1 MGAFLMPNHLD
12 HFKGPLKELLHN
24 SDKAAKKAKPKP
36 KRKPPRELAMSEYS
50 GKAGGHK
57 DFGRFKA
64 DMAVTT
70 DQRKGLQKPVF
81 RGEDGRLNYHQ
92 FNGKGENS
100 SFRDVNDKQEE
111 VLQRNQQGK
120 IQTKREVRGSFHKDK
135 PQVAGLHSHH
145 RAPIK
150 ALSFLFDELDEF
162 EARQLINHFEKRGVY
177 IGNDPRNADHMPDAD
192 HASVHDEY
200 VKKEIL
206 KYNHASLAGMPVKDR
221 IKFANVLIQE
231 IKEAKKIVDQVFY
244 SGSEYSKGY
253 QETFNF

>member
-1 MGAFLMPNHLD
+1 MPNHLD
-12 HFKGPLKELLHN
+12 LFKGPLKELLNN
-24 SDKAAKKAKPKP
+24 SDQVAKKAKPKP
-36 KRKPPRELAMSEYS
+36 KPKPPRELVMSEYS

-64 DMAVTT
+64 DMAVAT

-81 RGEDGRLNYHQ
+81 RGEDDRLNYHQ
-92 FNGKGENS
+92 LNGKGVNS
-100 SFRDVNDKQEE
+100 SFRDVNQKQEE
-111 VLQRNQQGK
+111 VLQRSQRGK

-206 KYNHASLAGMPVKDR
+206 KYNHASLAGMSLKDR
-221 IKFANVLIQE
+221 IKFVNVMIQE
-231 IKEAKKIVDQVFY
+231 IKEAKKSVEEVMY
-244 SGSEYSKGY
+244 SGSFLHEGY
-253 QETFNF
+253 EESFNF